1 MTSAALATLSLAAPA
16 HATNNDLFVCRMT
29 DTHHNA
35 LVYSFGYNTMA
46 SRGAQGAGTY
56 VEVAFA
62 KNGQFV
68 SSPVGSRP
76 IWTWADNVN
85 GGAIVQNNDPR
96 YAMGIKY
103 DPSGG
108 RGQAVLLFNQT
119 RQIAWGTCGI
129 EALNPAPAAPAPVR
143 DNGYVPGPA
152 PAPVT
157 TDQGY
162 VPGPAA
168 TAAPVAPAPAPVVA
182 AAPPVSDRVALESD
196 GSNWYVYVKL
206 GSTTHKMGLDTG
218 ASTPHVH
225 LSSALTLVGNGEA
238 TWGTSTEAT
247 LADGT
252 VRTQRTITINH
263 VSIGS
268 LVADSVVATVG
279 NDDNGVELLGSS
291 VLNRAGRFTIDAQ
304 AHLIIFG

>member
-1 MTSAALATLSLAAPA
+1 MRKCGVAIAMTSAALATLSLAAPA

-103 DPSGG
+103 DPRRRSRPSCATVQPDEADCLGSPRHRGSQSGSG
-108 RGQAVLLFNQT
+108 CTSTRPRQRLRAGACASPLSPLTRVMSRDRLLPLLQLRLRLRLWWLRLRLCPTAWPWNQT
-119 RQIAWGTCGI
+119 
-129 EALNPAPAAPAPVR
+129 
-143 DNGYVPGPA
+143 VPTG
-152 PAPVT
+152 
-157 TDQGY
+157 
-162 VPGPAA
+162 
-168 TAAPVAPAPAPVVA
+168 
-182 AAPPVSDRVALESD
+182 
-196 GSNWYVYVKL
+196 K
-206 GSTTHKMGLDTG
+206 ST
-218 ASTPHVH
+218 
-225 LSSALTLVGNGEA
+225 
-238 TWGTSTEAT
+238 
-247 LADGT
+247 
-252 VRTQRTITINH
+252 
-263 VSIGS
+263 
-268 LVADSVVATVG
+268 
-279 NDDNGVELLGSS
+279 
-291 VLNRAGRFTIDAQ
+291 
-304 AHLIIFG
+304 